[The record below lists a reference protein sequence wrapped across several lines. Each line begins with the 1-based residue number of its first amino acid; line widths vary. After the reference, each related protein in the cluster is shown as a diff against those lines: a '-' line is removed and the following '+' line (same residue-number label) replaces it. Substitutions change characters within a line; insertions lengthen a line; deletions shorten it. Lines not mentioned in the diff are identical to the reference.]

1 MAVLAPAMALGA
13 TVGLASAPASAA
25 AVWNSCDQWGSTSLD
40 GYKLFNN
47 IWGSTSVR
55 SAPSVVAHSTE
66 VASTSSPALSCPA
79 ARM

>member
-25 AVWNSCDQWGSTSLD
+25 AVWNSFDQWGSTSLD

-47 IWGSTSVR
+47 IWGSGAGSQCTW
-55 SAPSVVAHSTE
+55 
-66 VASTSSPALSCPA
+66 A
-79 ARM
+79 ARRRDHRRRPVRL